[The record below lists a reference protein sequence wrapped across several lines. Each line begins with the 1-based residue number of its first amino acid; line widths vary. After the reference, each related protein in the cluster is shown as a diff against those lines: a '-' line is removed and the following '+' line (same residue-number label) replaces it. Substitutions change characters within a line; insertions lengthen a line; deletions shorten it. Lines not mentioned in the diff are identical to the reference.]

1 MFLRCFYFFAKS
13 EPHVFNDLFFNKRK
27 VCNHLKKNI
36 KCSRGDYVNLYI
48 LLLSVIMVTLDEK
61 SNLKSKGSFGLRK
74 KNQRNCIYDVIA
86 IVIVLFLS
94 VVSLIAQLRWSQI
107 AVLWRA
113 KQKTLIIR
121 KKKLSPKRLFFCS

>member
-61 SNLKSKGSFGLRK
+61 SNLKSMGSFGLRK
-74 KNQRNCIYDVIA
+74 KKPKKLYIRRHRHRHRPLPFRSLSNCSAPLVTNRRFVAGETKDAHY
-86 IVIVLFLS
+86 
-94 VVSLIAQLRWSQI
+94 
-107 AVLWRA
+107 
-113 KQKTLIIR
+113 T
-121 KKKLSPKRLFFCS
+121 KKKTFS